1 MEAATQEI
9 GTAAHVKSLV
19 EEQIKNRVRGN

>member
-1 MEAATQEI
+1 MEVATREI

-19 EEQIKNRVRGN
+19 EEQIKHQVRGN